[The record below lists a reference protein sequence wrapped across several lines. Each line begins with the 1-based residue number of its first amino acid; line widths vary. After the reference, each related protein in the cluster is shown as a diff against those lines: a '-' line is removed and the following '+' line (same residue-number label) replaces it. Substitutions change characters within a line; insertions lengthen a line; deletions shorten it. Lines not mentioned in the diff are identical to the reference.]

1 MRGEICGVPATL
13 VETQPIAA
21 MGRPWQTF
29 AEEGPVHAFCRQ
41 MRPDCQ
47 DSVGGLLGE
56 QGREEAGDPRLR
68 FHHGD
73 ARQALILRPS
83 YK

>member
-1 MRGEICGVPATL
+1 
-13 VETQPIAA
+13 
-21 MGRPWQTF
+21 
-29 AEEGPVHAFCRQ
+29 